1 MRFEFLV
8 AIRYLKAKRKQAV
21 VSLIT
26 VISIIG
32 VAAGVAAL
40 VIALAINAGFRQ
52 DLQEKLLGASAHI
65 TFLKPT
71 RDGISNYLALSDQ
84 VRTHDAVVAV
94 SPALHQTVLLTT
106 GVNNRG
112 VVMKG
117 VIPAMEASRSDVLGT
132 LLEGRL
138 EDLEGN
144 TVIIGEDLAHS
155 LGSFLGDR
163 LQVLSAETRLTPMG
177 PLPRTRIL
185 EVVGI
190 FKSGLYDFD
199 SGWVFAPIGAVQGLI
214 GVGDVASSLEVQI
227 DDIDESGVIASEI
240 LAVLDQDL
248 DFTDWKTQNSSIF
261 QALQLERLVMFITI
275 GLIVIV
281 ASLNI
286 VVTLVMMVLEKTRD
300 IAVLMSMG
308 ATEENIRRVF
318 VAQGVI
324 IGVIGTF
331 LGLIVGNLVS
341 YVADTYHLVS
351 LAPDVYSIAYVPFRL
366 SFLDS
371 GIVAVAAVLI
381 SYVATIYPSRAA
393 SKLQPVEALRYE

>member
-8 AIRYLKAKRKQAV
+8 AVRYLKAKRKQAV

-26 VISIIG
+26 VISVIG

-40 VIALAINAGFRQ
+40 VIALAINAGFRR
-52 DLQEKLLGASAHI
+52 DLQDKLLGASAHI
-65 TFLKPT
+65 TILKPT
-71 RDGISNYLALSDQ
+71 REGILNYRSLSEQ
-84 VRTHDAVVAV
+84 AAAVEGVVAA
-94 SPALHQTVLLTT
+94 SPALHQTVLLST
-106 GVNNRG
+106 GVNSDG
-112 VVMKG
+112 VVIKG
-117 VIPAMEASRSDVLGT
+117 VIPELEAERSDVFDT
-132 LLEGRL
+132 LLEGRF

-144 TVIIGEDLAHS
+144 SVIIGENLARS

-163 LQVLSAETRLTPMG
+163 LQVMSAETRITPVG

-190 FKSGLYDFD
+190 FKSGLFQFD
-199 SGWVFAPIGAVQGLI
+199 SGWVFAPIGVVQGLI
-214 GVGDVASSLEVQI
+214 GAGDIASSIEVQI
-227 DDIDESGVIASEI
+227 DDIDESETIATEI

-261 QALQLERLVMFITI
+261 EALQLERLVMFITI

-308 ATEENIRRVF
+308 ATRENIRRVF

-341 YVADTYHLVS
+341 YLADAYRLVS

-366 SFLDS
+366 SPFDS
-371 GIVAVAAVLI
+371 AIVAVAAILI
-381 SYVATIYPSRAA
+381 SYLATIYPSRAA

>member
-26 VISIIG
+26 VISVMG

-40 VIALAINAGFRQ
+40 IIALAINAGFRQ

-65 TFLKPT
+65 TILKPT
-71 RDGISNYLALSDQ
+71 RDGISNYRSLSDQ
-84 VRTHDAVVAV
+84 VASIDGVTAVA
-94 SPALHQTVLLTT
+94 PALHQTVLLTT

-117 VIPAMEASRSDVLGT
+117 VVPELEAARSDVLDT

-144 TVIIGEDLAHS
+144 SVIIGEDLAHS
-155 LGSFLGDR
+155 VGSFLGDR

-199 SGWVFAPIGAVQGLI
+199 SGWVFVPIEAVQSLI
-214 GVGDVASSLEVQI
+214 GVGDVASSIEIQI
-227 DDIDESGVIASEI
+227 DDIDRSEVVAAEI

-308 ATEENIRRVF
+308 ATEDNIRRVF

-341 YVADTYHLVS
+341 YIADTYRLVS

-366 SFLDS
+366 SSFDS
-371 GIVAVAAVLI
+371 AIVAVAAILI
-381 SYVATIYPSRAA
+381 SYLATIYPSRAA

>member
-1 MRFEFLV
+1 MLLCIMCRTCT
-8 AIRYLKAKRKQAV
+8 A
-21 VSLIT
+21 SL
-26 VISIIG
+26 SQSLSR
-32 VAAGVAAL
+32 AGGRAL
-40 VIALAINAGFRQ
+40 
-52 DLQEKLLGASAHI
+52 
-65 TFLKPT
+65 
-71 RDGISNYLALSDQ
+71 
-84 VRTHDAVVAV
+84 
-94 SPALHQTVLLTT
+94 
-106 GVNNRG
+106 
-112 VVMKG
+112 
-117 VIPAMEASRSDVLGT
+117 
-132 LLEGRL
+132 
-138 EDLEGN
+138 
-144 TVIIGEDLAHS
+144 
-155 LGSFLGDR
+155 
-163 LQVLSAETRLTPMG
+163 
-177 PLPRTRIL
+177 
-185 EVVGI
+185 
-190 FKSGLYDFD
+190 
-199 SGWVFAPIGAVQGLI
+199 
-214 GVGDVASSLEVQI
+214 
-227 DDIDESGVIASEI
+227 
-240 LAVLDQDL
+240 
-248 DFTDWKTQNSSIF
+248 
-261 QALQLERLVMFITI
+261 

>member
-1 MRFEFLV
+1 MRFEFFV

-26 VISIIG
+26 VISVLG

-52 DLQEKLLGASAHI
+52 DLQDKLLGASAHI
-65 TFLKPT
+65 TILKPT
-71 RDGISNYLALSDQ
+71 RDGISNYRSLADQ
-84 VRTHDAVVAV
+84 AALIDGVTAVA
-94 SPALHQTVLLTT
+94 PALHQTVLLTT

-117 VIPAMEASRSDVLGT
+117 VVPELEAARSDVLDT

-144 TVIIGEDLAHS
+144 SVIIGEDLAHS

-163 LQVLSAETRLTPMG
+163 LRVLSAETRLTPMG

-199 SGWVFAPIGAVQGLI
+199 SGWVFVPLEAIQSLI
-214 GVGDVASSLEVQI
+214 GVGDVVSSIEIQI
-227 DDIDESGVIASEI
+227 DDIDRSEVVAAEI

-308 ATEENIRRVF
+308 ATADNIRRVF

-341 YVADTYHLVS
+341 YVADTYRLVS

-366 SFLDS
+366 SAFDS
-371 GIVAVAAVLI
+371 AIVAVAAILI
-381 SYVATIYPSRAA
+381 SYLATIYPSRAA